1 MSGVGG
7 DAEGFEHPYLPTSSP
22 KVVREMLAALGL
34 DSIEQL
40 FVDVPTS
47 IRLSRPL
54 RIPRMRS
61 EFELLRHIQGLLN
74 MNRTTQ
80 SIKSFLGAGCW
91 PHYVPAVIGEIIAR
105 GEFLTPYTPYQP
117 EASQGLLQAFFEY
130 QSMVCELT
138 AMEYANCSLHDWG
151 SALGEAARMAVRET
165 RRRKILVPHFIS
177 PERRAVLQTYV
188 EPIGCRVVEVDQSYS
203 TGRVDIEDLKE
214 KMDGDVAAL
223 YIENPSYLGFFDQA
237 PEPLAEEAHRHGALF
252 IVGVE
257 PISLGLVKPPGEYG
271 ADIVVGE
278 GQPLGLGLNFGGSLL
293 GIIACRGESLLR
305 QMPGRIVGVTTSKD
319 GERALTLVLQTREQH
334 IRRERATSNITT
346 NEALNAVAAAIY
358 LALLGPTGLRK
369 LAETILIKT
378 TYAAKL
384 LGSIRGVEAPIF
396 RAPHFKDFTVRFT
409 KTSAKEVNRRLLA
422 HGIQGGKPLRG
433 EFPELGEAALYC
445 VTEVHSK
452 ADIDELAQRLEEVLA
467 HP

>member
-1 MSGVGG
+1 MRGDGT
-7 DAEGFEHPYLPTSSP
+7 DAEDFEHPYLPTSSP
-22 KVVREMLAALGL
+22 NIAGEMLAALGL
-34 DSIEQL
+34 DSIEKL
-40 FVDVPTS
+40 FVDVPSS
-47 IRLSRPL
+47 IRLARPL
-54 RIPRMRS
+54 RIPRIKS
-61 EFELLRHIQGLLN
+61 ESELLCHLQSLLN
-74 MNRTTQ
+74 LNRPTQ
-80 SIKSFLGAGCW
+80 SVKSFLGAGCW
-91 PHYVPAVIGEIIAR
+91 PHYVPAVVGEIIAR

-117 EASQGLLQAFFEY
+117 EASQGVLQTLFEY

-138 AMEYANCSLHDWG
+138 AMDYANCSLHDWG

-165 RRRKILVPHFIS
+165 RRKKILVPHFIS

-203 TGRVDIEDLKE
+203 TGQVDLQDLKK

-223 YIENPSYLGFFDQA
+223 YLENPSYLGFFDQT
-237 PEPLAEEAHRHGALF
+237 PEALAEEAHRHGALF
-252 IVGVE
+252 ITGVE

-293 GIIACRGESLLR
+293 GIIACRAESLLR

-319 GERALTLVLQTREQH
+319 GGRALTLVLQTREQH

-346 NEALNAVAAAIY
+346 NEALNAVAATIY

-369 LAETILIKT
+369 LAEAILIKT
-378 TYAAKL
+378 TYASKL
-384 LGSIRGVEAPIF
+384 LGSVKGVEAPIF
-396 RAPHFKDFTVRFT
+396 RGPHFKDFTVRFT
-409 KTSAKEVNRRLLA
+409 EASAQEVNRRLLT
-422 HGIQGGKPLRG
+422 HGIQGGKPLKG

-445 VTEVHSK
+445 VTELHSK
-452 ADIDELAQRLEEVLA
+452 ADIEELAQRLEEVLA